1 MKYPMKS
8 VVSVSVLIA
17 QMIGPLVSPSVG
29 GQIIVNKLE
38 NYDQTS
44 ASSATPDPLAP
55 YEFSATC
62 PVAMSFMPPSGSS
75 TALTFSAS
83 QGRYQYSMD
92 YAGLAAL
99 NSVFADGTY
108 TLSVSGSSSFTLGL
122 TGGSYP
128 NAPVVVGGTWN
139 SSGQL
144 VIDPTQSVTIN
155 FNSFTGYGT
164 TGVGTHAAFYLTS
177 FDGTTVNLEASN
189 STPANASSLASYNI
203 PPGTLAPGSIYQCT
217 IEYDIAIAENTTAV
231 PGDTAVTAYS
241 ASTNFTLVTSGTPTG
256 AASIT
261 LQPTSQA
268 DPVGSNVTFDLS
280 SSGGSSTEI
289 EWFKNGIPVPFQM
302 GSNLTL
308 LNIQNSDAASY
319 FAIVANGAGPYA
331 QSSTVTLSILTP
343 TPTPTP
349 TPTATPTPT
358 PTPTGGMA
366 PTPTPTPTSSSSG
379 AQAAAPATQFI
390 NISTRAYVGTG
401 GSIAIAGFVISG
413 SSPEQVLIRGVGPT
427 LSQFSV
433 SGVLAQPVL
442 TVFDSSGTQVAT
454 NTGWGSNSNPSL
466 ISAAFTATGAFNLPS
481 GSADSALVLSLA
493 PGSYTAQLSGLNNS
507 TGNAL
512 IEVYQMPAPT
522 PSP

>member
-1 MKYPMKS
+1 MKCPLKL
-8 VVSVSVLIA
+8 VFKVSMVLA
-17 QMIGPLVSPSVG
+17 QIIGPIVSLSAG
-29 GQIIVNKLE
+29 GQIIVNKLA
-38 NYDQTS
+38 NFYQTS

-75 TALTFSAS
+75 TALAFSAS

-92 YAGLAAL
+92 FAGLAAL
-99 NSVFADGTY
+99 NSTFADGTY
-108 TLSVSGSSSFTLGL
+108 TLSVSGSANFTLGL
-122 TGGSYP
+122 TGGSFP
-128 NAPVVVGGTWN
+128 NAPEVTGGTWN

-155 FNSFTGYGT
+155 FNAFTGYGLS
-164 TGVGTHAAFYLTS
+164 GVGSHAAFYLTS

-189 STPANASSLASYNI
+189 STPANATSLASYNL

-217 IEYDIAIAENTTAV
+217 IEYDTAVAENTTAV

-241 ASTNFTLVTSGTPTG
+241 ASTNFTLVTSGAPSG

-261 LQPTSQA
+261 LQPTSQS
-268 DPVGSNVTFDLS
+268 DPLGSNVTFDLS
-280 SSGGSSTEI
+280 SSGGSGTEI
-289 EWFKNGIPVPFQM
+289 EWFKNGIPVPYQM

-308 LNIQNSDAASY
+308 PNIQNSDAASY

-349 TPTATPTPT
+349 TATPTPT
-358 PTPTGGMA
+358 PTSMGGMA
-366 PTPTPTPTSSSSG
+366 PTLTPSSSAS
-379 AQAAAPATQFI
+379 QFI

-413 SSPEQVLIRGVGPT
+413 SSLEQVLIRGVGPT

-442 TVFDSSGTQVAT
+442 TVFDSSGNQVAT
-454 NTGWGSNSNPSL
+454 NTGWGSNSNPSQV
-466 ISAAFTATGAFNLPS
+466 SAAFAATGAFNLPS
-481 GSADSALVLSLA
+481 GSADSALLLSLA
-493 PGSYTAQLSGLNNS
+493 PGSYTAQLSGLNNT

-512 IEVYQMPAPT
+512 IEVYQMPTPT